1 MITRIDEKGIHYRF
15 FPFHRKEKIILW
27 TEIQIAQVRKYDA
40 ISEYGGWG
48 LKGGFGK
55 KYGTAI
61 NTKGN
66 IGIQLVLTNSK
77 KLEKVT
83 LFCVY
88 SSYSEL
94 FTMSQTELALEP
106 SYACAPLENSKAKRK
121 TLIIVPGAV
130 IHQWVNTIEAI
141 LPDINIYEYIDDL
154 FNLEQILE
162 KKDDLIIIIK
172 DEPNE
177 PLIKELKNIWEKEG
191 ILITVFNI
199 ERLQFNILD
208 NEMVPPH
215 RILSSQDAN
224 DIRTKYNITNDSQ
237 FPDISRF
244 SPVAMA
250 ISMRPGELCE
260 ITRSSK
266 TAINSKFYRICSS

>member
-1 MITRIDEKGIHYRF
+1 MAHSGNIVQIFKSRNT
-15 FPFHRKEKIILW
+15 ILDLLH
-27 TEIQIAQVRKYDA
+27 TQGYDISKYEESS
-40 ISEYGGWG
+40 ISEVHSMFQAKQMDM
-48 LKGGFGK
+48 L
-55 KYGTAI
+55 
-61 NTKGN
+61 
-66 IGIQLVLTNSK
+66 
-77 KLEKVT
+77 LEKSNKKTYVK
-83 LFCVY
+83 Y
-88 SSYSEL
+88 H
-94 FTMSQTELALEP
+94 LA
-106 SYACAPLENSKAKRK
+106 K
-121 TLIIVPGAV
+121 TLRTV
-130 IHQWVNTIEAI
+130 
-141 LPDINIYEYIDDL
+141 NIYEYIDDL

-177 PLIKELKNIWEKEG
+177 PLIKELKNIWEKDD
-191 ILITVFNI
+191 IFITVFNI

-215 RILSSQDAN
+215 RILSPDDAN
-224 DIRTKYNITNDSQ
+224 DIRKKYNITNDIQ

-250 ISMRPGELCE
+250 IAMRPGELCE

>member
-1 MITRIDEKGIHYRF
+1 MAHSGNIVQIFKSRNT
-15 FPFHRKEKIILW
+15 ILDLLH
-27 TEIQIAQVRKYDA
+27 TQGYDISKYEEPS
-40 ISEYGGWG
+40 ISEVHSMFQAKQMDM
-48 LKGGFGK
+48 L
-55 KYGTAI
+55 
-61 NTKGN
+61 
-66 IGIQLVLTNSK
+66 
-77 KLEKVT
+77 LEKSNKKTYVK
-83 LFCVY
+83 Y
-88 SSYSEL
+88 H
-94 FTMSQTELALEP
+94 LA
-106 SYACAPLENSKAKRK
+106 K
-121 TLIIVPGAV
+121 TLRTV
-130 IHQWVNTIEAI
+130 
-141 LPDINIYEYIDDL
+141 NIYEYIDDL

-177 PLIKELKNIWEKEG
+177 PLIKELKNIWEKDN
-191 ILITVFNI
+191 IFVTVFNI

-215 RILSSQDAN
+215 RILSTEDSN
-224 DIRTKYNITNDSQ
+224 EIRKKYNITNDSQ

>member
-1 MITRIDEKGIHYRF
+1 MAHSGNIVQIFKSRN
-15 FPFHRKEKIILW
+15 IILDLLHTQGYDISKYEDPSI
-27 TEIQIAQVRKYDA
+27 TEVHTMFQAKQMDM
-40 ISEYGGWG
+40 
-48 LKGGFGK
+48 L
-55 KYGTAI
+55 
-61 NTKGN
+61 
-66 IGIQLVLTNSK
+66 
-77 KLEKVT
+77 LEKSNKKAYVK
-83 LFCVY
+83 Y
-88 SSYSEL
+88 H
-94 FTMSQTELALEP
+94 LA
-106 SYACAPLENSKAKRK
+106 K
-121 TLIIVPGAV
+121 TLRTV
-130 IHQWVNTIEAI
+130 
-141 LPDINIYEYIDDL
+141 NIYEYIDDL

-177 PLIKELKNIWEKEG
+177 PLIKDLKNIWEKDG
-191 ILITVFNI
+191 IFVTVFNI

-215 RILSSQDAN
+215 RILSTQDAN
-224 DIRTKYNITNDSQ
+224 EIRKTYNITNDSQ

-250 ISMRPGELCE
+250 IAMRPGELCE